1 MREEYESNQSRLAW
15 VLGGVSLG
23 AIAMYLAD
31 PERGP
36 QRRAMA
42 RDALRGAAASTGDV
56 LDVARRDLGSRV
68 QGLRAQADSMLTRG
82 KEQMDDQ
89 VLKARVRQQ
98 IASAASQ
105 PAVIDIQTR
114 QGVVTLSGSIPKHER
129 QYVLDSVRRVDGVVQ
144 VEDFLDTQEQAA
156 GYTARE
162 GYSSYQPEASVES
175 RSPSISTIVMLAG
188 SALGL
193 YLITQRSS
201 ALGGAREPIILNKT
215 IHVDA
220 TPERVYELWSN
231 YENFPRFMSNVQEVR
246 DLGNGRSH
254 WVVKG
259 PVGSVVEWDARL
271 TDSRRGEVIAWQSE
285 SDADVQNSGQVRFE
299 PDGTGTRVSVY
310 MSYMP
315 PGGGIGHAI
324 ASLFA
329 SNPKQEMDEDLA
341 RMKAFIETG
350 GNPADATKPSQAST
364 STSTFH

>member
-42 RDALRGAAASTGDV
+42 KEALRGAAASTGDV

-68 QGLRAQADSMLTRG
+68 QGWRAQADSMLTRG

-105 PAVIDIQTR
+105 PGNIDIQIAN
-114 QGVVTLSGSIPKHER
+114 GVVTLSGTIPKHER
-129 QYVLDSVRRVDGVVQ
+129 HFLLDSVRRVDGVVQ

-156 GYTARE
+156 GYTATRE
-162 GYSSYQPEASVES
+162 GYSSYQPDTAMEGW
-175 RSPSISTIVMLAG
+175 SPSIRTIVMLAG

-193 YLITQRSS
+193 YLLSQRTS

-215 IHVDA
+215 VFVDA
-220 TPERVYELWSN
+220 PPERVFELWSN

-259 PVGSVVEWDARL
+259 PAGALVEWDARL
-271 TDSRRGEVIAWQSE
+271 TDSRRGEVLAWQSE
-285 SDADVQNSGQVRFE
+285 ADADVHNSGQVRFE
-299 PDGTGTRVSVY
+299 PEGKGTRVSVY
-310 MSYMP
+310 MSYSP
-315 PGGGIGHAI
+315 PGGSIGHAI
-324 ASLFA
+324 ASLFGA
-329 SNPKQEMDEDLA
+329 NPKQEMDEDLA
-341 RMKAFIETG
+341 RMKAFIESG
-350 GNPADATKPSQAST
+350 RVPSDAAQQTQSSG
-364 STSTFH
+364 SILH